1 MNKQKPLNGQS
12 FAQKRDET
20 NAGTRDQLEVWIGL
34 GSNSGCRQSTEGD
47 KKSIR
52 GSMGGRIDKTMT
64 EAEGTIQRG
73 DEEKVQ
79 KRRDNTDVR
88 GTDKT
93 L

>member
-1 MNKQKPLNGQS
+1 
-12 FAQKRDET
+12 
-20 NAGTRDQLEVWIGL
+20 
-34 GSNSGCRQSTEGD
+34 
-47 KKSIR
+47 
-52 GSMGGRIDKTMT
+52 MGGRTEKTMT
-64 EAEGTIQRG
+64 EAEGIIQRG